1 MNQTTN
7 ETINVLTTTTPETSI
22 LIYLAIAIAFFILS
36 YVKNFELIGSLGVMV
51 IGLFF
56 MFELNMIISLL
67 VMFTGF
73 IKIFNS

>member
-36 YVKNFELIGSLGVMV
+36 YVKNFELIGSLGVVV